1 MIYAYMRVSTPQQT
15 VENQHYALLNFA
27 DQRGFRI
34 DQWITETSSGAK
46 AYTERVLGHLVA
58 QLRAQDTLVVTEVSR
73 LGRRLIDLVQLL
85 YLLMD
90 KQVTVLSV
98 KEGLEMMGDSLN
110 AKVLAFAF
118 GLAVD
123 IERSLIAARTRE
135 ALARRRQEGQRLG
148 RPPGRLSH
156 QTKLTGREAEIQML
170 LQKKVAVA
178 AIARIMGVHRMT
190 MTHYIQSRRLAG
202 R

>member
-15 VENQHYALLNFA
+15 VDNQHYALLHFA

-46 AYTERVLGHLVA
+46 AYTERVLGPLVA

-73 LGRRLIDLVQLL
+73 LGRRLIDIVQLL
-85 YLLMD
+85 YVLME
-90 KQVTVLSV
+90 KQVTVLSI
-98 KEGLEMMGDSLN
+98 KEGLEMGDSLN

-156 QTKLTGREAEIQML
+156 QTKLTGRDEEIQML

>member
-46 AYTERVLGHLVA
+46 AYTERVLGPLVA

-73 LGRRLIDLVQLL
+73 LGRRLIDIVQLL
-85 YLLMD
+85 YILMER
-90 KQVTVLSV
+90 QVTVLSI
-98 KEGLEMMGDSLN
+98 KEGLEMGDSLN

-156 QTKLTGREAEIQML
+156 QTKLTGRDEEIQML

-190 MTHYIQSRRLAG
+190 MTHYIQSRRLVG

>member
-15 VENQHYALLNFA
+15 MDNQHYTLLKFA
-27 DQRGFRI
+27 DQHGLRI
-34 DQWITETSSGAK
+34 DTWITETSSGAK
-46 AYTERVLGHLVA
+46 AYTERVLGQLVL
-58 QLRAQDTLVVTEVSR
+58 QLRAQDTLLVAEISR
-73 LGRRLIDLVQLL
+73 LGRRLIDIVQLF

-90 KQVTVLSV
+90 KQVSVISV
-98 KEGLEMMGDSLN
+98 KEGLEMGDTLN

-135 ALARRRQEGQRLG
+135 ALARRRRDGQRLG
-148 RPPGRLSH
+148 RPPGTLSK
-156 QTKLTGREAEIQML
+156 QTKLTGREPEIRML

-178 AIARIMGVHRMT
+178 AIARIMGVHRTT
-190 MTHYIQSRRLAG
+190 MAHYIQSRCLAEC
-202 R
+202 